1 MLRCSG
7 RRILLPLYWR
17 LVSPVG
23 SVSVW
28 YTIRLWRRLG
38 GDDSAAAARVRCVRG
53 RGADLAQGL
62 AHEGPEVLAR
72 LERAKA
78 WNGAGIGKVPLVFGD
93 ADKVANGRV
102 ARPGT
107 PQRRLGEL

>member
-1 MLRCSG
+1 MLRCS
-7 RRILLPLYWR
+7 RRRVFLHLYWR
-17 LVSPVG
+17 LGCSIG

-38 GDDSAAAARVRCVRG
+38 GGDRAAATRVRCVRG

-72 LERAKA
+72 LERTKT
-78 WNGAGIGKVPLVFGD
+78 WNGGRIGKVPLVFGD

-107 PQRRLGEL
+107 S